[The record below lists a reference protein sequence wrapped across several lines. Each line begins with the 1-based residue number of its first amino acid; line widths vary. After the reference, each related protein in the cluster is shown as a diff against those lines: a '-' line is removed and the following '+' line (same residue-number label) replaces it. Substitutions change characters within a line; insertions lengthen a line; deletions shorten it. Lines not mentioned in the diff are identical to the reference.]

1 MTARTLNPDPT
12 RPLLRS
18 LHRLMVTGAVA
29 LALVHAPGAH
39 AEDTA
44 PAHAMHPMHPMLP
57 DHGAMSGEGY
67 GGAGGAHGHGM
78 GMGMGMEMGMGMGMG
93 LTHLLARAQAT
104 PEQRAQI
111 KTILKAART
120 ELEAT
125 RGAGRTLHQQMMQ
138 ALVQPTL
145 DDRAVEGLRQ
155 QIQANHEAASKRMTQ
170 ALLDASRVL
179 TPEQRKSL
187 GERMARHQS
196 MMDHHGGDHAGHDQP
211 PAK

>member
-1 MTARTLNPDPT
+1 
-12 RPLLRS
+12 
-18 LHRLMVTGAVA
+18 
-29 LALVHAPGAH
+29 
-39 AEDTA
+39 
-44 PAHAMHPMHPMLP
+44 MHPMHP
-57 DHGAMSGEGY
+57 DHGAMPGEGY

-78 GMGMGMEMGMGMGMG
+78 GMGMGMG
-93 LTHLLARAQAT
+93 LTHLLARVQAT

-111 KTILKAART
+111 KTILQTART

-125 RGAGRTLHQQMMQ
+125 HGAGRSLHQQMMQ

-145 DDRAVEGLRQ
+145 DDKAVEALRQ

-170 ALLDASRVL
+170 ALLDAARVL

-187 GERMARHQS
+187 AERMARHQS
-196 MMDHHGGDHAGHDQP
+196 MMDHHGADHAGHDKP

>member
-1 MTARTLNPDPT
+1 MIARTLKLDPT
-12 RPLLRS
+12 RPLLLS
-18 LHRLMVTGAVA
+18 LQRLMVTGAVA

-39 AEDTA
+39 AEDTP
-44 PAHAMHPMHPMLP
+44 PAHAMHPMHP
-57 DHGAMSGEGY
+57 DHGAMMGDGY
-67 GGAGGAHGHGM
+67 GGPGAAHGHGM
-78 GMGMGMEMGMGMGMG
+78 GMGMGMG
-93 LTHLLARAQAT
+93 LPHLLARVQAT

-111 KTILKAART
+111 KAILKAAHT
-120 ELEAT
+120 ELAAT
-125 RGAGRTLHQQMMQ
+125 HGAGRTLHQQMMQ

-145 DDRAVEGLRQ
+145 DDKAVEALRQ

-179 TPEQRKSL
+179 TPEQRTSL

-196 MMDHHGGDHAGHDQP
+196 MMDHHAGEHAGHDQP